1 MKLMPAAYKR
11 LQNRRRNASQ
21 NHSYQKNKGQDVLD
35 RQKAPVKAS
44 DVQ

>member
-11 LQNRRRNASQ
+11 LQNRKRNASQ

-35 RQKAPVKAS
+35 RQKAPVEGR
-44 DVQ
+44 DVR